1 MVLLTPGGEGCGDEG
16 EDSQQHL
23 VDKRDR
29 VRGDEIDQ
37 KQASENQEEVGIP

>member
-1 MVLLTPGGEGCGDEG
+1 MVFLTPGGEGCCDEG

-23 VDKRDR
+23 VDEWDR

-37 KQASENQEEVGIP
+37 KQASEDQEEVWIP